1 MKDFYGQKEIPDI
14 KIKNTTI
21 DILTSFDLY
30 YNSDDCTEIIFTTQ
44 ILTKQLKKQLLKGD
58 FRGAKLK
65 VMEIVRQED
74 GTDVIQPLVL
84 KIKKYNFEY
93 HLGCENEPAHY
104 EFRFECDYE

>member
-14 KIKNTTI
+14 EIKNTTI
-21 DILTSFDLY
+21 DILNNFDLY
-30 YNSDDCTEIIFTTQ
+30 YNSDDCIEIIFTTP

-74 GTDVIQPLVL
+74 GKDVIQPLVL
-84 KIKKYNFEY
+84 RIKKYNFEY
-93 HLGCENEPAHY
+93 HLGCENKPTQY